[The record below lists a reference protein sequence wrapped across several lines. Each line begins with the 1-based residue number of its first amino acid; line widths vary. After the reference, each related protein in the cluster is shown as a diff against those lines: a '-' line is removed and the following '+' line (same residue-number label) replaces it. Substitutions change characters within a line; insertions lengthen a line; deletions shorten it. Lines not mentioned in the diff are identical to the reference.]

1 MKKPLR
7 ISDTEWEL
15 MRVVWARHPLTA
27 NELVARLQERDASW
41 HPKTARTLLARLVR
55 KGAIGFERTG
65 RAFAYAPLATE
76 ADCIAAASASFV
88 ERVFGGAMRPLLAHL
103 VESRKITPADLDELR
118 DLLAK
123 TTAGNQLPKVKR
135 KAP

>member
-1 MKKPLR
+1 MKKSLR

-15 MRVVWARHPLTA
+15 MRVVWAKHPVTA
-27 NELVARLQERDASW
+27 NEIIARLQEQDASW
-41 HPKTARTLLARLVR
+41 HPRTARTLLARLVR
-55 KGAIGFERTG
+55 KGALGYEQAG
-65 RAFAYAPLATE
+65 RAYAYAPLAAE

-103 VESRKITPADLDELR
+103 IESRQITPGDLDELR

-123 TTAGNQLPKVKR
+123 RAVENQKSKGKR
-135 KAP
+135 P